1 MTDDLFD
8 PYERLVRVR
17 YLGREL
23 AVPEN
28 NLLLRCFQFL
38 EPEEVPYGDF
48 CWNGDCRNCRLVL
61 VRAGKT
67 HEALACQTRVEEG
80 DEILEAGP
88 EVRKVL
94 HRRERGRG

>member
-1 MTDDLFD
+1 MTEDLFD
-8 PYERLVRVR
+8 PYDRLVMVR
-17 YLGREL
+17 YLGHEL
-23 AVPEN
+23 RVPEN

-61 VRAGKT
+61 VRGGKQY
-67 HEALACQTRVEEG
+67 EALACQTRVEEG

-94 HRRERGRG
+94 HRREARHG